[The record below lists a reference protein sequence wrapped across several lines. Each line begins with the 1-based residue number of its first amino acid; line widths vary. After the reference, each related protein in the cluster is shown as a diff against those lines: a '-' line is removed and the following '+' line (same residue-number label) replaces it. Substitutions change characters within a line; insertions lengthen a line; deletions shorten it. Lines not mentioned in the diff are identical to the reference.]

1 MRSDNEE
8 DSTYITQSPT
18 NNVSNPELRLV
29 GERIETWA
37 TAALTTSNS
46 QSEETTIECSTSRG
60 DQSHG
65 NAADEKVCFG
75 MVS

>member
-8 DSTYITQSPT
+8 DSTCITQSPT

-29 GERIETWA
+29 AERIETWA
-37 TAALTTSNS
+37 AAALTTSNYP
-46 QSEETTIECSTSRG
+46 SEETTIECSTSRG
-60 DQSHG
+60 DRNHG

-75 MVS
+75 MVC